1 MKIVKISFIICI
13 FFGFVSCKNK
23 EKLKKEDTITQIP
36 PPPPPLPIDT
46 NNVKSESVNVSKS
59 ENYRLHVSFISIG
72 QGIDDDM
79 RQKFIDWV
87 NNFPKKIAFEEAFWG
102 REGEA
107 DYCFKLSEFSASEQE
122 DFIKKAK
129 ELLLGSNLV
138 NINENVPCS
147 HKK

>member
-1 MKIVKISFIICI
+1 MKILNASLIICI
-13 FFGFVSCKNK
+13 VFGFISCKNK
-23 EKLKKEDTITQIP
+23 DKVKKEEKVSQIIVTTPVNPNNTQS
-36 PPPPPLPIDT
+36 D
-46 NNVKSESVNVSKS
+46 SVSVLKV

-72 QGIDDDM
+72 QGIDDET

-87 NNFPKKIAFEEAFWG
+87 NNYPKKIVFEEAFWG

-107 DYCFKLSEFSASEQE
+107 DYCFKLSEFSVSEQE

-147 HKK
+147 HMK